1 MRELRHPT
9 YRAGGRAEQ
18 AKGALYHCIQDRGL
32 LTPQASSP
40 LQHATSAPLTAAV
53 SQGRACAPAESAQG
67 HIPAW
72 TAHELRVTLAG
83 RAQALLAQQGFC
95 STNPCSTGTAQ
106 LRVLSFFS
114 PPATSSAALPKQN
127 AGALNLRV
135 QFHSPFDVTNPSAWL
150 FLFWIFS

>member
-1 MRELRHPT
+1 MHPRQRAT
-9 YRAGGRAEQ
+9 Y
-18 AKGALYHCIQDRGL
+18 
-32 LTPQASSP
+32 PQASSP
-40 LQHATSAPLTAAV
+40 LQHASSAPLTAAV

-72 TAHELRVTLAG
+72 TAHELWVTLAR
-83 RAQALLAQQGFC
+83 RAQALFAQQGFC